1 MRRIRVVVVLL
12 LALAIVGASGCA
24 KTEQEKLWDTF
35 VDAVSE
41 KRADDALACIDFERM
56 AQKAMGEDADSQ
68 AALAWLGGVEGAAE
82 MMRGLFREAISQS
95 GGSGDTSAAVSRM
108 GEPVEVITEG
118 DFSTL
123 EFDVDGEKFTVSME
137 RIDGEWKIVDF
148 GDALADVA
156 SSQQDEEPEDLPGG
170 PGEYTLEQEGT
181 IITVTMPT
189 DTSST
194 AIAELEAFRQAIG
207 ASEVVFALVQ
217 IDNTNGSDETYIS
230 GIRVVTED
238 GDQVEFADV
247 SSVMG
252 DWFLDSEDTA
262 LYDQGIEL
270 SNRYLNSMM
279 VLPGAK
285 SDAVF
290 VSTKPVSS
298 VQSVWLDGDRMKK
311 SD

>member
-1 MRRIRVVVVLL
+1 MV

-24 KTEQEKLWDTF
+24 RTEQEKLWDSF
-35 VDAVSE
+35 VEAVSE

-56 AQKAMGEDADSQ
+56 AQKAIGEDADSQ
-68 AALAWLGGVEGAAE
+68 AALAWLGGVDGAAE
-82 MMRGLFREAISQS
+82 MMRGLFREAIAQS
-95 GGSGDTSAAVSRM
+95 NGTGDASAAVSKM
-108 GEPVEVITEG
+108 GEPVEVVTEG

-123 EFDVDGEKFTVSME
+123 EFDVSGEKLTVSME
-137 RIDGEWKIVDF
+137 RIDGQWKIVDF
-148 GDALADVA
+148 GDAFADVA
-156 SSQQDEEPEDLPGG
+156 SSQQDGEPEDLPGG
-170 PGEYTLEQEGT
+170 PGDYILEQEGALV
-181 IITVTMPT
+181 TVTMPT
-189 DTSST
+189 DTGST
-194 AIAELEAFRQAIG
+194 VIAELDGFRKATG

-217 IDNTNGSDETYIS
+217 IDNTNGSDEAYVSAIK
-230 GIRVVTED
+230 VVTDD
-238 GDQVEFADV
+238 GDQIEFTDV

-262 LYDQGIEL
+262 LYEQGIEL

-290 VSTKPVSS
+290 VSSKPVSS
-298 VQSVWLDGDRMKK
+298 VQSVWLDGDRMTK